1 MPISEPQTHENTPN
15 ANGIE
20 QHFKPG
26 RSLHDYARSRINEGD
41 ILLGERFLC
50 RGGSLIVVAPSGLG
64 KSTLSIQLA
73 ILWACGK
80 PAFDIKPSK
89 SLRIL
94 IVQSED
100 DEGDCIE
107 MAAMMDHLDLN
118 PAEIEL
124 VRKNTELIHCNSLTG
139 PKFVGALSGRL
150 QSALDCRDSF
160 DLVIINPYSN
170 YLGGD
175 VADTELN
182 LKFLHELL
190 NPVLEKFKIAVIPI
204 CHSPKTPYMNFNKFN
219 PWDFQYAAAGCAA
232 IANWTRS
239 MLVVIPIKAQEKL
252 FKFVA
257 AKRGARIGDAWEGKL
272 ERYFQHSTVPGLL
285 RWEPASQEQK
295 KSVQREKAKAKKTYT
310 TREVV
315 MKCLDLIEWKNR
327 PQFHIEAKIQLDM
340 GKNTADDYL
349 DAALHE
355 SLIEIQ
361 ERPRPKTNPE
371 KFFRRNGLS
380 TNNAY

>member
-1 MPISEPQTHENTPN
+1 MTIPASTTHENTS
-15 ANGIE
+15 NGIE

-26 RSLHDYARSRINEGD
+26 RSIHDYARSQINEGD
-41 ILLGERFLC
+41 TLLGERFLC

-64 KSTLSIQLA
+64 KSTLSIQIA
-73 ILWACGK
+73 ILWSCGK

-89 SLRIL
+89 SLRVL

-107 MAAMMDHLDLN
+107 MAVMMDHLDLK

-124 VRKNTELIHCNSLTG
+124 VRKNTELIHCNSLTRS
-139 PKFVGALSGRL
+139 KFVGALSQRL
-150 QSALDCRDSF
+150 QLAIDCRDPF
-160 DLVIINPYSN
+160 DLAIINPYSN

-182 LKFLHELL
+182 LEFLHELL
-190 NPVLEKFKIAVIPI
+190 NPVLEKFKIAAIPI

-239 MLVVIPIKAQEKL
+239 MLVVIPIKDQEKL

-257 AKRGARIGDAWEGKL
+257 AKRGARIGVAWEGKL

-295 KSVQREKAKAKKTYT
+295 KSVQREKTKQKKNHT
-310 TREVV
+310 THEVV
-315 MKCLDLIEWKNR
+315 LKCLDLIEWKNKA
-327 PQFHIEAKIQLDM
+327 QFRIAAKNLLDI
-340 GKNTADDYL
+340 GINAADDHL
-349 DAALHE
+349 DAAVHE

-361 ERPRPKTNPE
+361 ERPRPRTSAE
-371 KFFRRNGLS
+371 KFYRRNGLS
-380 TNNAY
+380 SNGN